1 MSEPVICNCFICK
14 GKKVSSA
21 TKWRHRLK
29 SKAWN
34 FQLDGDNLEKS
45 PVKESSLIRN
55 PRIM

>member
-45 PVKESSLIRN
+45 PVKESSLRN
-55 PRIM
+55 NKR